1 MKIKRV
7 LAVLLT
13 LMLAV
18 TLLAGCGGD
27 KNTADGEKEKVT
39 VALWGNQLL
48 ENYAPYLCETFPD
61 VEFEFILIPNS
72 TDYYRYLDE
81 HGELP
86 DIMTVRRFSL
96 GDAVVLKDSL
106 YDLCDTD
113 LASTFYGTYLEN
125 YTYDDGT
132 INWLP
137 ACAEVD
143 SIIIN
148 KTLFEENNIDI
159 PTDYDSFIA
168 ACDAF
173 EALGIRGFASDFSED
188 YTCMETLQ
196 GFSISTLL
204 SMEGREWRT
213 GYESG
218 ATEQLSEEVWLPVF
232 EKMFDLK
239 EKGVLE
245 AGDVEMIN
253 NNPKDMF
260 LAGELAM
267 YRGTGQDVIS
277 YVGREGD
284 ESMLMPYFGDTED
297 DNWYLTY
304 PSFQAAISKQA
315 AKDPE
320 REALLLDI
328 LSAMLGQDGLEKIS
342 YGKNMIPYNKDI
354 SLELLPELDNLKPYI
369 DDNKIY
375 IRLASNDMFRISKEV
390 VQKILT
396 GDIATPEEAYAQFN
410 TMLAEEDPADEVAA
424 HIDRDYTY
432 VFSPESGSEAV
443 SAIFNTIRV
452 ESGADLVFGQS
463 CFVSGDIHEGDY
475 TENEVGYLMSNDGGH
490 QTVVDVTGDQL
501 YSLVEY
507 TLALKGSR
515 GSICNDSTLYASSG
529 FEMDITK
536 NENGYILNALTIDG
550 EELDRDAVYTLLI
563 YGDQDWYVTEA
574 MEAIGCTE
582 YDTGHVK
589 CKEHIHKR
597 LVEDGGQLEEPTDY
611 ITLK

>member
-81 HGELP
+81 NGELP

-218 ATEQLSEEVWLPVF
+218 ATEQLSEEVWFPVF

-260 LAGELAM
+260 VAGELAM

-277 YVGREGD
+277 CVGRESD
-284 ESMLMPYFGDTED
+284 ESMLMPYFGETED

-304 PSFQAAISKQA
+304 PSFQAAISNQA

-320 REALLLDI
+320 R
-328 LSAMLGQDGLEKIS
+328 
-342 YGKNMIPYNKDI
+342 
-354 SLELLPELDNLKPYI
+354 
-369 DDNKIY
+369 
-375 IRLASNDMFRISKEV
+375 
-390 VQKILT
+390 
-396 GDIATPEEAYAQFN
+396 
-410 TMLAEEDPADEVAA
+410 
-424 HIDRDYTY
+424 
-432 VFSPESGSEAV
+432 
-443 SAIFNTIRV
+443 
-452 ESGADLVFGQS
+452 
-463 CFVSGDIHEGDY
+463 
-475 TENEVGYLMSNDGGH
+475 
-490 QTVVDVTGDQL
+490 
-501 YSLVEY
+501 
-507 TLALKGSR
+507 
-515 GSICNDSTLYASSG
+515 
-529 FEMDITK
+529 
-536 NENGYILNALTIDG
+536 
-550 EELDRDAVYTLLI
+550 
-563 YGDQDWYVTEA
+563 
-574 MEAIGCTE
+574 
-582 YDTGHVK
+582 
-589 CKEHIHKR
+589 
-597 LVEDGGQLEEPTDY
+597 
-611 ITLK
+611 